1 MLDLNSEL
9 AKEVY
14 TQFCIM
20 QKMGMRRYM
29 ACLYVLAR
37 QFDLRPDIIDIIIQH
52 YEANENIKRDHNES
66 V

>member
-14 TQFCIM
+14 AQFCIM

-52 YEANENIKRDHNES
+52 YEADENIKRDCNES
-66 V
+66 I